1 MDGVLK
7 FSNIAGPGIGLEVS
21 LSLGREPGRATLLSI
36 EPGKKVLREREDV
49 LRALAQWRQPKV
61 DYVEPEKEILTEPA
75 CRNFLAQRPVRGRH
89 HSYVD
94 LARS

>member
-21 LSLGREPGRATLLSI
+21 LSLGREPGRATLLGI

-49 LRALAQWRQPKV
+49 LRALAQWRQPKG
-61 DYVEPEKEILTEPA
+61 DYVEPGKYTPPDPA
-75 CRNFLAQRPVRGRH
+75 CRNFLAQRSVRRRH